1 MKLLKGKESIVMFLA
16 ENDAFAHEVRITTSM
31 LARQLN
37 ISQQTASRLLI
48 QLEKEGYITRRIV
61 GKETYVRLT
70 EKGMNELIDL
80 HARLKRIF
88 ECPVKI
94 TLEGR
99 VFSGLGEGAYYI
111 SLPGY
116 YNQIKE
122 KLGFEPFLGTLNL
135 RLLSSTAIEG
145 RMLLEKAADIVI
157 EGFKDDKRSYGGA
170 KCIKALFNDKDE
182 CAMLF
187 IERTH
192 HDVSV
197 VEVVAPYNLRERH
210 GLKDGDKVKL
220 TVSLQP
226 VSLFGNLLGANN
238 VEVDAQARCEK
249 L

>member
-1 MKLLKGKESIVMFLA
+1 MKLLKGKESILIFLA

-31 LARQLN
+31 LAKQLS

-61 GKETYVRLT
+61 GKETYVKLT

-80 HARLKRIF
+80 HVRLKGIF
-88 ECPVKI
+88 ERPVKI

-111 SLPGY
+111 SLSGY

-122 KLGFEPFLGTLNL
+122 KLGFEPFLGTLNIK
-135 RLLSSTAIEG
+135 LLSSAAIEG
-145 RMLLEKAADIVI
+145 RMLLEKVANIVI
-157 EGFKDDKRSYGGA
+157 EGFKDEKRSYGSA
-170 KCIKALFNDKDE
+170 KCIKALFNDEDE
-182 CAMLF
+182 CAILF

-192 HDVSV
+192 HDTSV
-197 VEVVAPYNLRERH
+197 IEVVAPHNLREKH

-226 VSLFGNLLGANN
+226 VSLFSNLVN
-238 VEVDAQARCEK
+238 VSNTEVGCEK